1 MKEITKTEMEVL
13 LTLVKSPEV
22 DYNANNL
29 SKIVHLTSMGA
40 LKIVKRSAKRAFM
53 LLMFRIHMR
62 LS

>member
-40 LKIVKRSAKRAFM
+40 LKIVKR
-53 LLMFRIHMR
+53 LD
-62 LS
+62 